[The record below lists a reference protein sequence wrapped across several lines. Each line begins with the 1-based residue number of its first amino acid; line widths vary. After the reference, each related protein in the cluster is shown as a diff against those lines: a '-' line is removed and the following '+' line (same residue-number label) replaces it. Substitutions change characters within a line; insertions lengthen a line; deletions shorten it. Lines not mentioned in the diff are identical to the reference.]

1 MRRID
6 IESWQRKDHFNLYK
20 DWTYPHFS
28 LTANVD
34 LTAYYPYIKQHGISV
49 NVAIIYVLART
60 ANEIP
65 EFRQRIRGND
75 VVEHDLV
82 HPSSTILT
90 DDDLFSYCTFDFDP
104 DFSVFAP
111 RAVDT
116 ITYVRENRIL
126 EDELGRD
133 DYLFMTAIPWVSF
146 THMMH
151 PIDLKS
157 VDSVPRIAWGK
168 FFEDGERL
176 KMPLGIQG
184 HHSLMDGI
192 HLGRYYEKVQDY
204 LNQPEYLLK

>member
-6 IESWQRKDHFNLYK
+6 IESWQRRDHFNLYK